1 MFCTYSLMDTENN
14 TIIHS
19 TTVDK
24 RQVMLQSP
32 NMERKAV
39 DTALAFIKSKGV
51 IIDELVTD
59 TSSAVQKMLGMV

>member
-1 MFCTYSLMDTENN
+1 MDTENN

-59 TSSAVQKMLGMV
+59 ASSAVQKMLGMV